1 MTKKDLRDGYPNKL
15 MMRDRGDLLRYHAS
29 SGTTGKPTIVGYTKN
44 DLENWSESLARAMTS
59 FGLGKK
65 DVIQVGNTYG
75 LFSGGLGFHYA
86 TEKIGATVIP
96 ASTGNTD
103 RQIELICD
111 LDVTAMA
118 ATPSYLMYLGE
129 VAEKKGIN
137 IKKDTKLRY
146 GLLGGEPW
154 SDRMRDRIYESMGV
168 KGINCFGASELSGP
182 LFMECAEQDGIHFWR
197 DLSLLEIVDPERAS
211 RWRREQKGEM
221 VVTML
226 QKEAFPIDA
235 LPHGRHHLD
244 HGGGLPLRHGTH
256 PRITRIQGRVD
267 DMIII
272 RGINVFP
279 SQVEHSL
286 MQHPEVGNEFQLV
299 VDRKGHLD
307 TMLVRAELKPEAF
320 TDNIIELNALRERI
334 SNRLKGRAQRGGQR
348 GAGAAGHA
356 APFRGQ
362 GQAGGGQEGIL
373 MSDMGKYRIK
383 QLSIFSEN
391 RPNRLGAV
399 AKVLKEGKINIL
411 GFSIAEGAGYG
422 VIRVLVDRPEIA
434 TRPAHQ
440 GGVRRQ
446 VHRGPG
452 HTDGGPPR
460 RPFRPHG
467 PHEGHQHRVRLRLPQ
482 PALRGAH
489 RPRGGHREGDQSSCW
504 PAG

>member
-1 MTKKDLRDGYPNKL
+1 LDVWNPHIEKLPKAQLDALQLKLLKIQTRRMWEFSPFYHERMRSAGVSPDDIKTLKDVRKLPFMTKKDLRDSYPNKL

-29 SGTTGKPTIVGYTKN
+29 SGTTGKATIVGYTKN

-65 DVIQVGNTYG
+65 DIIQVANTYG

-103 RQIELICD
+103 RQLDLICD
-111 LDVTAMA
+111 LGVTAMA

-129 VAEKKGIN
+129 VAEKKGID
-137 IKKDTKLRY
+137 IRRDTKLRY

-154 SDRMRDRIYESMGV
+154 SDRMRDRIYEKMGIR
-168 KGINCFGASELSGP
+168 GFNCFGASELSGP
-182 LFMECAEQDGIHFWR
+182 LFMECAEQDGIHFWG
-197 DLSLLEIVDPERAS
+197 DLALLEIVDPDTGEPLEPGQR
-211 RWRREQKGEM
+211 GEM

-226 QKEAFPIDA
+226 QKEAFPMMRYRMGDITSMMEE
-235 LPHGRHHLD
+235 PCPCGRS
-244 HGGGLPLRHGTH
+244 H

-286 MQHPEVGNEFQLV
+286 MQHPELGNEFQLV

-334 SNRLKGRAQRGGQR
+334 SNRLK
-348 GAGAAGHA
+348 
-356 APFRGQ
+356 
-362 GQAGGGQEGIL
+362 
-373 MSDMGKYRIK
+373 
-383 QLSIFSEN
+383 N
-391 RPNRLGAV
+391 
-399 AKVLKEGKINIL
+399 VLNVSANVELVQPGTLPRFEGK
-411 GFSIAEGAGYG
+411 AK
-422 VIRVLVDRPEIA
+422 RVMDR
-434 TRPAHQ
+434 
-440 GGVRRQ
+440 
-446 VHRGPG
+446 
-452 HTDGGPPR
+452 
-460 RPFRPHG
+460 
-467 PHEGHQHRVRLRLPQ
+467 
-482 PALRGAH
+482 
-489 RPRGGHREGDQSSCW
+489 REY
-504 PAG
+504 

>member
-1 MTKKDLRDGYPNKL
+1 MDAWNPHIEKLPKAQLDALQLKLLKIQTRRMWEHSPFYRQRMRSAGVTPDDVRTLQDVRRLPFMTKKDLRDGYPDRL

-29 SGTTGKPTIVGYTKN
+29 SGTTGKATIVGYTKN

-65 DVIQVGNTYG
+65 DVIQVANTYG

-86 TEKIGATVIP
+86 TEKMGATVIP

-103 RQIELICD
+103 RQLELICD
-111 LDVTAMA
+111 LGVTAMA

-129 VAEKKGIN
+129 VAEKKGID
-137 IKKDTKLRY
+137 IRKDTKLRY

-154 SDRMRDRIYESMGV
+154 SDRMRDRIYEKMGV
-168 KGINCFGASELSGP
+168 RGFNCFGASELSGP
-182 LFMECAEQDGIHFWR
+182 LFMECAEQDGIHFWG
-197 DLSLLEIVDPERAS
+197 DLAFLEIVDPETG
-211 RWRREQKGEM
+211 EPLEPGQKGEM

-226 QKEAFPIDA
+226 QKEAFPMMRYRMGDITSIMEE
-235 LPHGRHHLD
+235 PCPCGRA
-244 HGGGLPLRHGTH
+244 H

-334 SNRLKGRAQRGGQR
+334 SNRLK
-348 GAGAAGHA
+348 
-356 APFRGQ
+356 
-362 GQAGGGQEGIL
+362 
-373 MSDMGKYRIK
+373 
-383 QLSIFSEN
+383 N
-391 RPNRLGAV
+391 
-399 AKVLKEGKINIL
+399 VLNVSANVELVQPGTLPRFEGK
-411 GFSIAEGAGYG
+411 AR
-422 VIRVLVDRPEIA
+422 RVMDR
-434 TRPAHQ
+434 
-440 GGVRRQ
+440 
-446 VHRGPG
+446 
-452 HTDGGPPR
+452 
-460 RPFRPHG
+460 
-467 PHEGHQHRVRLRLPQ
+467 
-482 PALRGAH
+482 
-489 RPRGGHREGDQSSCW
+489 REY
-504 PAG
+504 

>member
-1 MTKKDLRDGYPNKL
+1 LDVWNPHIEKLPKAQLDALQLKLLKIQTRRMWERSPFYRERMRSAGVTPDDIRTLRDVRRLPFMTKKDLRDGYPNKL

-29 SGTTGKPTIVGYTKN
+29 SGTTGKATIVGYTKN

-65 DVIQVGNTYG
+65 DIIQVANTYG

-103 RQIELICD
+103 RQLELICD
-111 LDVTAMA
+111 LGVTAMA

-129 VAEKKGIN
+129 VAEKKGID
-137 IKKDTKLRY
+137 IRRDTQLRY

-154 SDRMRDRIYESMGV
+154 SDRMRDRIYEKMGI
-168 KGINCFGASELSGP
+168 KGFNCFGASELSGP
-182 LFMECAEQDGIHFWR
+182 LFMECAEQDGIHFWG
-197 DLSLLEIVDPERAS
+197 DLALLEIVDPETG
-211 RWRREQKGEM
+211 EPLEPGQKGEM

-226 QKEAFPIDA
+226 QKEAFPMMRYRMGDITSIMEE
-235 LPHGRHHLD
+235 PCPCGRA
-244 HGGGLPLRHGTH
+244 H

-286 MQHPEVGNEFQLV
+286 MQHSELGNEFQLV

-334 SNRLKGRAQRGGQR
+334 SNRLK
-348 GAGAAGHA
+348 
-356 APFRGQ
+356 
-362 GQAGGGQEGIL
+362 
-373 MSDMGKYRIK
+373 
-383 QLSIFSEN
+383 N
-391 RPNRLGAV
+391 
-399 AKVLKEGKINIL
+399 VLNVSANVELVQPGTLPRFEGK
-411 GFSIAEGAGYG
+411 AK
-422 VIRVLVDRPEIA
+422 RVMDR
-434 TRPAHQ
+434 
-440 GGVRRQ
+440 
-446 VHRGPG
+446 
-452 HTDGGPPR
+452 
-460 RPFRPHG
+460 
-467 PHEGHQHRVRLRLPQ
+467 
-482 PALRGAH
+482 
-489 RPRGGHREGDQSSCW
+489 REY
-504 PAG
+504 

>member
-1 MTKKDLRDGYPNKL
+1 MPKDQLDRLQLKLLKIMARRMYESSPFYHQKMREAGIMPDVIQTLEDVRKLPFMTKKDLRDGYPNKL

-65 DVIQVGNTYG
+65 DIIQVSNTYG

-103 RQIELICD
+103 RQIDLICD
-111 LDVTAMA
+111 LEVTAMA
-118 ATPSYLMYLGE
+118 CTPSYLMYLGE

-137 IKKDTKLRY
+137 LKKDTKLRY

-168 KGINCFGASELSGP
+168 RGMNCFGASELSGP
-182 LFMECAEQDGIHFWR
+182 LFMECAEQDGIHFWK
-197 DLSLLEIVDPERAS
+197 DLSLLEIVDKDGEPVAPGER
-211 RWRREQKGEM
+211 GEM
-221 VVTML
+221 VITML
-226 QKEAFPIDA
+226 QKEAFPIVRYRMGDITSVMEEDC
-235 LPHGRHHLD
+235 PCGRN
-244 HGGGLPLRHGTH
+244 H

-286 MQHPEVGNEFQLV
+286 MQHPELGNEFQLV

-307 TMLVRAELKPEAF
+307 SMLVKAELKPEAF

-334 SNRLKGRAQRGGQR
+334 SNRLKGVLNV
-348 GAGAAGHA
+348 AANVELVQPGTL
-356 APFRGQ
+356 PRF
-362 GQAGGGQEGIL
+362 
-373 MSDMGKYRIK
+373 
-383 QLSIFSEN
+383 
-391 RPNRLGAV
+391 
-399 AKVLKEGKINIL
+399 EGK
-411 GFSIAEGAGYG
+411 AK
-422 VIRVLVDRPEIA
+422 RVVDR
-434 TRPAHQ
+434 
-440 GGVRRQ
+440 
-446 VHRGPG
+446 
-452 HTDGGPPR
+452 
-460 RPFRPHG
+460 
-467 PHEGHQHRVRLRLPQ
+467 
-482 PALRGAH
+482 
-489 RPRGGHREGDQSSCW
+489 REY
-504 PAG
+504 

>member
-1 MTKKDLRDGYPNKL
+1 MDAWNPHIEKLPKAQLDALQLKLLKIQTRRMWEHSPFYRQRMRSAGVTPDDVRTLQDVRRLPFMTKKDLRDGYPDRL

-29 SGTTGKPTIVGYTKN
+29 SGTTGKATIVGYTKN

-65 DVIQVGNTYG
+65 DVIQVANTYG

-86 TEKIGATVIP
+86 TEKMGATVIP

-103 RQIELICD
+103 RQLELICD
-111 LDVTAMA
+111 LGVTAMA

-129 VAEKKGIN
+129 VAEKKGID
-137 IKKDTKLRY
+137 IRKDTKLRY

-154 SDRMRDRIYESMGV
+154 SDRMRDRIYEKMGV
-168 KGINCFGASELSGP
+168 RGFNCFGASELSGP
-182 LFMECAEQDGIHFWR
+182 LFMECAEQDGIHFWG
-197 DLSLLEIVDPERAS
+197 DLAFLEIVDPETG
-211 RWRREQKGEM
+211 EPLELGQKGEM

-226 QKEAFPIDA
+226 QKEAFPMMRYRMGDITSIMEE
-235 LPHGRHHLD
+235 PCPCGRA
-244 HGGGLPLRHGTH
+244 H

-334 SNRLKGRAQRGGQR
+334 SNRLK
-348 GAGAAGHA
+348 
-356 APFRGQ
+356 
-362 GQAGGGQEGIL
+362 
-373 MSDMGKYRIK
+373 
-383 QLSIFSEN
+383 N
-391 RPNRLGAV
+391 
-399 AKVLKEGKINIL
+399 VLNVSANVELVQPGTLPRFEGK
-411 GFSIAEGAGYG
+411 AR
-422 VIRVLVDRPEIA
+422 RVMDR
-434 TRPAHQ
+434 
-440 GGVRRQ
+440 
-446 VHRGPG
+446 
-452 HTDGGPPR
+452 
-460 RPFRPHG
+460 
-467 PHEGHQHRVRLRLPQ
+467 
-482 PALRGAH
+482 
-489 RPRGGHREGDQSSCW
+489 REY
-504 PAG
+504 